1 MDRIHKGFYLYL
13 HKGNNYFTFNS
24 NFRDLLKVIIS
35 IKAGLGRTGSLIG
48 AYIIKHY
55 QMSAREVI
63 AWMRICRPG
72 SVIGQQ
78 QGWLEKIESWL
89 WRQGNQFR

>member
-1 MDRIHKGFYLYL
+1 M
-13 HKGNNYFTFNS
+13 T
-24 NFRDLLKVIIS
+24 
-35 IKAGLGRTGSLIG
+35 
-48 AYIIKHY
+48 
-55 QMSAREVI
+55 AREAI

-89 WRQGNQFR
+89 WRQGSQYRYTTKVCVCKPNNQKRFRMQFQATFINPELPLKIKIDLAT